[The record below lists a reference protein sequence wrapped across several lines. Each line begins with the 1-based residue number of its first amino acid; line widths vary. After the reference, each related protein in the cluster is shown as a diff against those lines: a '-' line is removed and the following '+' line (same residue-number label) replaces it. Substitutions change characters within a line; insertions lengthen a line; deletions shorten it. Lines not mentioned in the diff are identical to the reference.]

1 MTQKILASAAKR
13 GHLAILHAPC
23 THAPRTMDR
32 ISLTFAKTRE
42 VRDHCQ
48 CLAAQRAALAFLT
61 FETDRTPSGR
71 SSCYVE
77 KS

>member
-1 MTQKILASAAKR
+1 
-13 GHLAILHAPC
+13 
-23 THAPRTMDR
+23 MDR

-61 FETDRTPSGR
+61 FETDKTPSGR